1 MNKPKVVIFDYGN
14 VLDIPDDWDAWHQY
28 REALA
33 QEHGLTG
40 QDMWNTV
47 YYSEPWQQ
55 VKRGQITEQDYWNT
69 VCTQLGY
76 TTPETQLEFRK
87 RLWAGRDRIHPQ
99 MLSLLRTLQP
109 HYRLAILSNAYQW
122 DMATW
127 LAEERNV
134 PGLFE
139 TVISSARVGMAK
151 PDPEIYR
158 LTLERLGVQGHEAIF
173 VDDLVR
179 NTSVAEAEGLPCI
192 VFTSPEQLTRELTE
206 RGILPVPEQ
215 A

>member
-14 VLDIPDDWDAWHQY
+14 VLDIPDDWDAWYQY

-33 QEHGLTG
+33 NEHGLTG
-40 QDMWNTV
+40 QDLWNAV

-55 VKRGQITEQDYWNT
+55 VKRGKISEQDYWNS
-69 VCTQLGY
+69 VCAPLGY
-76 TTPETQLEFRK
+76 HTSEAQSAFWK

-99 MLSLLRTLQP
+99 MLSLLHTLRP

-122 DMATW
+122 DMETW
-127 LAEERNV
+127 LAKERGV
-134 PGLFE
+134 PGLFDV
-139 TVISSARVGMAK
+139 VISSARVGMAK
-151 PDPEIYR
+151 PDPEIYH
-158 LTLERLGVQGHEAIF
+158 LTLERIGVAGHEAIF
-173 VDDLVR
+173 VDDLER

-192 VFTSPEQLTRELTE
+192 LFTSPEQLKRELVE
-206 RGILPVPEQ
+206 RGILPVQQQ

>member
-28 REALA
+28 RETLA
-33 QEHGLTG
+33 NEHGMTG
-40 QDMWNTV
+40 QALWEAV

-55 VKRGQITEQDYWNT
+55 VKRGKISEQDYWNT
-69 VCTQLGY
+69 VCSSLGY
-76 TTPETQLEFRK
+76 HTPAEQLAFRQ

-99 MLSLLRTLQP
+99 MLALLHTLRP

-127 LAEERNV
+127 LADERGV
-134 PGLFE
+134 PGMFD

-151 PDPEIYR
+151 PDPEIYH
-158 LTLERLGVQGHEAIF
+158 LTLERIGVQGHEAIF
-173 VDDLVR
+173 VDDLER
-179 NTSVAEAEGLPCI
+179 NTLVAEAEGLPCI
-192 VFTSPEQLTRELTE
+192 VFTSPEQLNRELVE
-206 RGILPVPEQ
+206 RGILPIQQE